1 MRPTLPNLLLCLT
14 LAACGGDNGPQ
25 PVTLAYK
32 GTVSGQGCF
41 SGQPMSSP
49 VSYLV
54 TIDRFS
60 PGSSVRLLDAAGGI
74 WQGSMTTESSLQV
87 TRPEGDARWSITLT
101 DVTAGHA
108 QARSITTC
116 VSFRCCDVL
125 TGEVA
130 S

>member
-1 MRPTLPNLLLCLT
+1 MRQALPTLLLCLVLT
-14 LAACGGDNGPQ
+14 ACGGDDAPE
-25 PVTLAYK
+25 PITLAYK

-60 PGSSVRLLDAAGGI
+60 PDSNVRLLDAAGNG
-74 WQGSMTTESSLQV
+74 WQGTMTTDSSLVV

-101 DVTAGHA
+101 GVPAGHA
-108 QARSITTC
+108 EVRAITSC

-125 TGEVA
+125 TGEV
-130 S
+130 SG